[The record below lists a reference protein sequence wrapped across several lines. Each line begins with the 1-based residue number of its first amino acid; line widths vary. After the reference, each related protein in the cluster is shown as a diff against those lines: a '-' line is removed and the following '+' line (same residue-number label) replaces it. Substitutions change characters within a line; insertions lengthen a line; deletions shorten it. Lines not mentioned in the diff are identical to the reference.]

1 MTPENTTQKKTTP
14 KSTSLSQTMPPS
26 NNSIVVASVVPSLIV
41 LVIAVLITGVVF
53 YKHRTQPSTSS
64 FEKSSAFACVAGPST
79 AECRPHSASIG
90 NGDTSTNGYE
100 GLQVSTMSQQ
110 MNGKAYQTVLLTD
123 QSVETQFERLERA
136 VAQIRF
142 DYSTAEL
149 PLNVIKN
156 RFADILPTAQHA
168 VTVYGTDYIN
178 AVFVNSFLQEN
189 QFIATQLPLSQT
201 TSNFWKMIHERKVNV
216 VVQLL
221 PQMLDYFPDA
231 DGDEF
236 YLDWGEM
243 QRDDSSENSLI
254 QLVHLTV
261 EDRSVSVVK
270 VRNWSDN
277 QQEGS
282 EMPKI
287 SSLLYYFQV
296 VDSYVNGG
304 SICVTDITG
313 SQQVGVFITGYNLVA
328 AIKSQHQ
335 PNLYE
340 TVLEAR
346 QRRPQFVSDL
356 KSYAYLDEVRR
367 FEISPDSL
375 TSQTTHTM

>member
-1 MTPENTTQKKTTP
+1 MAPAPPNLALAFNSSCFEIQMADSSGLYYRVTQYKLRCSYTVTGAEPQLLLDVKVPDVINGNEWIRCDLDSNAKVICNASATNAVGETRTFS
-14 KSTSLSQTMPPS
+14 STS
-26 NNSIVVASVVPSLIV
+26 IVLASVVPSLTV
-41 LVIAVLITGVVF
+41 LVIVVLITGVVF
-53 YKHRTQPSTSS
+53 YKHRTQNSTRSS
-64 FEKSSAFACVAGPST
+64 EESSAFACVAGSST
-79 AECRPHSASIG
+79 AECRPHSTSRG
-90 NGDTSTNGYE
+90 NKDTSTNVYE
-100 GLQVSTMSQQ
+100 ELRVSKMSQQ
-110 MNGKAYQTVLLTD
+110 ANNKAYQNVLLTD

-142 DYSTAEL
+142 DYSTAQL
-149 PLNVIKN
+149 PLNIEKN
-156 RFADILPTAQHA
+156 RCADILPTAQHA

-189 QFIATQLPLSQT
+189 QFIATQLPLSHT
-201 TSNFWKMIHERKVNV
+201 TSDFWKMIHERKVNV

-243 QRDDSSENSLI
+243 QRDDSSENSLV

-270 VRNWSDN
+270 VQNWSDN
-277 QQEGS
+277 QQEGN

-296 VDSYVNGG
+296 VDSYVDGG
-304 SICVTDITG
+304 SICVTDT
-313 SQQVGVFITGYNLVA
+313 
-328 AIKSQHQ
+328 
-335 PNLYE
+335 
-340 TVLEAR
+340 
-346 QRRPQFVSDL
+346 
-356 KSYAYLDEVRR
+356 
-367 FEISPDSL
+367 
-375 TSQTTHTM
+375 